1 MLDVALETSRSLRA
15 FWLARQPNS
24 QYGRRVVIQLIP
36 FEKVRRNNQQIGSSL
51 AGFLSLERNVT
62 LASGAVFLLGFGEEL
77 WKKFLPKYLE
87 ALGAST
93 PVIGLFG
100 TAEDF
105 FDAIYQYPGGWM
117 ADRFGRR
124 RAFFCFIGLACVGYL
139 FYLFGPT
146 WPFAFA
152 GLAFAMAWQ
161 SMASPA
167 IFAVIGDSLPTER
180 RAMGFTIQSILKRL
194 PIVIAPVIGGVIIA
208 SRGIVGGVHIGL
220 IITLALVGLTVLLIR
235 LINIAR
241 VAHQQTNIFGVWK
254 SFQTGL
260 KRLLIS
266 DIFIRTCEGMADVF
280 IILYV
285 TNVLHLSMA
294 RFGTLIAI
302 HTITTLLIYVP
313 AAKAADRVGRRPF
326 IIATFCAFALYP
338 LAIVSAH
345 DFWGLVIAF
354 IIGGLREIGEPAR
367 KAMIVD
373 FAGPRVRA
381 RSVGLY
387 YLMRSLAITPA
398 AAVGGLLWKIT
409 PQTPFVLAGAF
420 GVAGTFIFIATV
432 REQSAN
438 QEAQ

>member
-1 MLDVALETSRSLRA
+1 LDRSSNPGNAARRGSRLRE
-15 FWLARQPNS
+15 F
-24 QYGRRVVIQLIP
+24 
-36 FEKVRRNNQQIGSSL
+36 F
-51 AGFLSLERNVT
+51 SLERNVT
-62 LASGAVFLLGFGEEL
+62 AASSAVFLLGFGEEL

-105 FDAIYQYPGGWM
+105 FDAIYQYPGGWI

-167 IFAVIGDSLPTER
+167 IFAVIGDSLPTEK

-235 LINIAR
+235 FINIAR
-241 VAHQQTNIFGVWK
+241 VAHYETNIVGVWK
-254 SFQTGL
+254 SFQKGL

-266 DIFIRTCEGMADVF
+266 DIFIRTCEGMADVL

-285 TNVLHLSMA
+285 TNVLRVSVA
-294 RFGTLIAI
+294 RFGILIAI
-302 HTITTLLIYVP
+302 HTVTTLLIYVP
-313 AAKAADRVGRRPF
+313 AAKAAERVGGRPF

-338 LAIVSAH
+338 LAIISAH
-345 DFWGLVIAF
+345 DFAGLVIAF

-367 KAMIVD
+367 KAMILD
-373 FAGPRVRA
+373 FAEPKVRA

-398 AAVGGLLWKIT
+398 AAIGGLLWKIT
-409 PQTPFVLAGAF
+409 PQTPSVLSGAF
-420 GVAGTFIFIATV
+420 CVTGTFIFIATV
-432 REQSAN
+432 REQSEN
-438 QEAQ
+438 